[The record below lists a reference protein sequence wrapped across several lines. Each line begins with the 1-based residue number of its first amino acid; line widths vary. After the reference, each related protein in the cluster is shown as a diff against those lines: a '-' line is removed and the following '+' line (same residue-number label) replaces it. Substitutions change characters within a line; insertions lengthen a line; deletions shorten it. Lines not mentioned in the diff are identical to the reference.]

1 MHVHEHN
8 NFIHLQAIEMIE
20 KDNKNTHEK
29 YILHIHTNCTAF
41 RVFVHP
47 KNEK

>member
-1 MHVHEHN
+1 MYMN
-8 NFIHLQAIEMIE
+8 IIILYIYRQFKMIE
-20 KDNKNTHEK
+20 KDNKKNHEK